1 MNLTILYASYPMF
14 DPQKW
19 STTQQNMAN
28 MVHLTNLTVTVRICH
43 GDCTAKWSTMAPISR
58 FRCSWG
64 FRQKNGG
71 VPYEKLWLIIFV
83 TMKIVI
89 FLGMGI
95 LHSHIYIY
103 IWMIYSYITIVANCC
118 LYWSDYEDL
127 PSTYLSPLT
136 SHNFITYI
144 TFPFYRGW

>member
-1 MNLTILYASYPMF
+1 MVVCPMKSCDSSF
-14 DPQKW
+14 LSPW
-19 STTQQNMAN
+19 
-28 MVHLTNLTVTVRICH
+28 
-43 GDCTAKWSTMAPISR
+43 
-58 FRCSWG
+58 
-64 FRQKNGG
+64 
-71 VPYEKLWLIIFV
+71 KLLF
-83 TMKIVI
+83 
-89 FLGMGI
+89 FLGWVYSI
-95 LHSHIYIY
+95 LIYIY